1 MAAPS
6 ACCYRPTVSRPNLVV
21 APRLAPGFVSGS
33 GRLAAVAAALLFVL
47 MGGCARKIGDKCSIS
62 TDCSVNGDRICDTAQ
77 PGGYCT
83 VQGCDPDSC
92 PDGAVC
98 VEWRF
103 EPSRTTSTYCMER
116 CRGGCSRGGYECVAD
131 DDPRLESGGT
141 SLARVTDLGGR
152 RDAKFCAAVAGVTA
166 ASSMSLVPTQSSPFD
181 ASVPQ

>member
-6 ACCYRPTVSRPNLVV
+6 SCCYRPAVSRASRTVV
-21 APRLAPGFVSGS
+21 FPSSSRILARSAF
-33 GRLAAVAAALLFVL
+33 AALALL
-47 MGGCARKIGDKCSIS
+47 LLSATGCAPEIGDRCSVS

-77 PGGYCT
+77 PRGYCT

-92 PDGAVC
+92 PNSSVC

-103 EPSRTTSTYCMER
+103 EPSRTTQTYCMER
-116 CRGGCSRGGYECVAD
+116 CNSGCGREGYECVAD

-152 RDAKFCAAVAGVTA
+152 RDAKFCAAVAAEEVT
-166 ASSMSLVPTQSSPFD
+166 SMSLTSSPSSLPD
-181 ASVPQ
+181 ASTPL